1 MKASEA
7 YEQLSKVRL
16 IRDDIALVV
25 MRSRVDETKTLN
37 QMLVSWL
44 RLFEA
49 YPDMRIGSILKYNI
63 NRDFDCL

>member
-7 YEQLSKVRL
+7 LEKLIPLTVYDWRPVKSK
-16 IRDDIALVV
+16 
-25 MRSRVDETKTLN
+25 VDETKVIAE
-37 QMLVSWL
+37 MLQSWIN
-44 RLFEA
+44 LFRS

>member
-7 YEQLSKVRL
+7 VIRL
-16 IRDDIALVV
+16 KQYDMYDTYSNSLTT
-25 MRSRVDETKTLN
+25 SRVDETKTKY
-37 QMLVSWL
+37 QMLISWV

>member
-7 YEQLSKVRL
+7 LQKLPRL
-16 IRDDIALVV
+16 NLDSEGQY

>member
-7 YEQLSKVRL
+7 YQKLKTVQFTCDYEAHWL
-16 IRDDIALVV
+16 
-25 MRSRVDETKTLN
+25 RSRVDETKTRT

>member
-7 YEQLSKVRL
+7 LQKLPKLSL
-16 IRDDIALVV
+16 DSEGQY